1 MIDDIKPLGRPLTID
16 DLTINVLR
24 EFTEQLVAKNRAEK
38 QLRQDDKP
46 STSPLRIRLP
56 EIKP

>member
-1 MIDDIKPLGRPLTID
+1 MTDNIKPLGRPLTID

-38 QLRQDDKP
+38 QSRQDDEIP
-46 STSPLRIRLP
+46 TSPLHIRLP

>member
-1 MIDDIKPLGRPLTID
+1 MTDNIKPLGRPLTID

-24 EFTEQLVAKNRAEK
+24 EFTDQLVAKNRAEK
-38 QLRQDDKP
+38 QLRQDDEIP
-46 STSPLRIRLP
+46 TSSLPIRLP